1 MVRRANACNTK
12 INITENILTAIF
24 NLILVLHSPKR
35 SHKRQNIVNYW
46 WTRNENCTLT
56 REHHSY
62 HSFCMH
68 NSYKLIRSFI
78 LLLYTHTHSH
88 TYTHTISHV
97 GEKKLSRCS
106 ILHISACETTS
117 NTTFHI
123 WSRSRRSYKWLLY
136 SKVFITLQSKTNRSC
151 SSKSNNR
158 SWTFA
163 K

>member
-1 MVRRANACNTK
+1 MLGRADACNAK
-12 INITENILTAIF
+12 INIAENILTAIF
-24 NLILVLHSPKR
+24 NLILVLHSAKR

-46 WTRNENCTLT
+46 RTRNENCTLT

-88 TYTHTISHV
+88 IYTPSHV

-123 WSRSRRSYKWLLY
+123 CSRSRRSYK
-136 SKVFITLQSKTNRSC
+136 
-151 SSKSNNR
+151 
-158 SWTFA
+158 
-163 K
+163 